1 MDVYIKR
8 KYRIPSLRNSCNYIL
23 SKGLPSELSSRR
35 NTDLLTEKGTGVK
48 LKLSIIVPFH
58 KGIHF
63 LEDCLES
70 IRDQGIVDY
79 ETILVLDHIEE
90 DLAQLLSDYQDLN
103 ITSVELKKTQRFCY
117 SYMTENK
124 EENHNRKSYSGV
136 AAARNAGLDV
146 AQGDYVYFLDSD
158 DFILNGTLAMLL
170 KEAEEQKADLV
181 YGRKA
186 STWFRK
192 MVFLNEI
199 EGHKIEELKEEQ
211 DSNGDKLNETK
222 VMKAQVEI
230 QSIRNNFEENFK
242 EHYKLTT
249 GKPEAYYRLFVSR
262 KGLAN
267 ISVLGIMFRRSYIIE
282 RNIRFDEELCFYADT
297 TFMVLALKHLKSAF
311 FVDEAVYVKRRH
323 NDPIHFP
330 SLSQI
335 KTNDRFEEHILAY
348 QEARKYTNSKDVI
361 RQYLEMKLITYFAYT
376 YAPRLRRSET
386 AIWGTKR
393 FQIMR
398 DLMKEVNPE
407 RINSLKKYKKAIVK
421 ALLQGR
427 MKWATILVTLQ
438 LARKKIKKIKK
449 NKRVFAYHLYHK
461 YFTKMPIKAN
471 YVMCESFFGKSYS
484 DSPKYIYEYLNK
496 NYPGKYKFVW
506 VINKKINIPYNP
518 IKVKRFSIR
527 YCYYLA
533 VCKYNVFNVRQPEWV
548 RKRKGNVFLETWHG
562 TPLKKL
568 VFDQEEVM
576 GASPLYKA
584 QFYKQSRIWDYLIA
598 ANHFS
603 TEAFKSAFLFDKEIL
618 EYGYPRN
625 DILHSDN
632 KEEIAAK
639 IRKKLNIPE
648 GKKTI
653 LYAPTWRDNEYYG
666 RGAYKFALKLDLRL
680 LKKELGKD
688 YVVLLRT
695 HYFIADSLDV
705 TGVEDFAI
713 NVSKYDDISELYLVS
728 DMLITDYSS
737 VFFDFANLKRPILF
751 YTYDLD
757 KYRDMIRGFY
767 LDIESEVPGPL
778 LYSSE
783 EVVDAIRN
791 MDEVTAEY
799 QEKYDEFYERFCGLE
814 DGHAAEKIAKKVFD
828 LNDE

>member
-1 MDVYIKR
+1 V
-8 KYRIPSLRNSCNYIL
+8 
-23 SKGLPSELSSRR
+23 
-35 NTDLLTEKGTGVK
+35 
-48 LKLSIIVPFH
+48 KLSIIVPFH
-58 KGIHF
+58 RGIHF

-79 ETILVLDHIEE
+79 ETVLVLDHIEE
-90 DLAQLLSDYQDLN
+90 DLTKLLEEYQDLN
-103 ITSVELKKTQRFCY
+103 IKTVELNKPQRFCY
-117 SYMTENK
+117 SYLYGNDENEK
-124 EENHNRKSYSGV
+124 VKCFSGV
-136 AAARNAGLDV
+136 AAARNAGLE
-146 AQGDYVYFLDSD
+146 AAEGDYVYFLDSD
-158 DFILNGTLAMLL
+158 DYILNGTLAMLL

-186 STWFRK
+186 SSWFRK
-192 MVFLNEI
+192 MVFLNEL
-199 EGHKIEELKEEQ
+199 EEHKAEELKEEQ
-211 DSNGDKLNETK
+211 DQNGDTENETK
-222 VMKAQVEI
+222 VTKAQVEI
-230 QSIRNNFEENFK
+230 QRIQENFEEHFK
-242 EHYKLTT
+242 EHFSLTT

-267 ISVLGIMFRRSYIIE
+267 ITVLGIMFRRSYLNE
-282 RNIRFDEELCFYADT
+282 YNIRFDEDFCFYSDT
-297 TFMVLALKHLKSAF
+297 VFMVQALKHLKSAF
-311 FVDEAVYVKRRH
+311 FVEEAVYVKRKH

-330 SLSQI
+330 ALSQS
-335 KTNDRFEEHILAY
+335 KTEDRFEEHMQAY
-348 QEARKYTNSKDVI
+348 MEAKKYTNANDVI
-361 RQYLEMKLITYFAYT
+361 RQYLEMKLISYYAYT
-376 YAPRLRRSET
+376 YAPRLRRSEN
-386 AIWGTKR
+386 AIWRTKR
-393 FQIMR
+393 FQIMC
-398 DLMKEVNPE
+398 DLMKEVNPD
-407 RINSLKKYKKAIVK
+407 RINALTKYKKAIVK
-421 ALLQGR
+421 ALLKGNVTH
-427 MKWATILVTLQ
+427 ATFIVTLH
-438 LARKKIKKIKK
+438 LALKKIKKIKK

-461 YFTKMPIKAN
+461 YFTKLPIKEN

-506 VINKKINIPYNP
+506 VINKKTDIPYHP

-584 QFYKQSRIWDYLIA
+584 QFYKQSRVWDYLIS

-603 TEAFKSAFLFDKEIL
+603 TEAFKSAFLFNKEIL

-625 DILHSDN
+625 DILHSEN

-666 RGAYKFALKLDLRL
+666 RGEYKFALKLDLRL
-680 LKKELGKD
+680 LKKELGED
-688 YVVLLRT
+688 YIVLLRT

-705 TGVEDFAI
+705 TGLEDFAI
-713 NVSKYDDISELYLVS
+713 NVSKYDDISELYLIS
-728 DMLITDYSS
+728 DILITDYSS

-751 YTYDLD
+751 YMYDLD
-757 KYRDMIRGFY
+757 KYRDMLRGFY
-767 LDIESEVPGPL
+767 LDIESEVPGPI
-778 LYSSE
+778 LYTSE
-783 EVVDAIRN
+783 EVLEAIKN
-791 MDEVTAEY
+791 IDEVSAQY
-799 QEKYDEFYERFCGLE
+799 HEKYDAFYERFCSLE
-814 DGHAAEKIAKKVFD
+814 DGHAAERVAKKVFH
-828 LNDE
+828 LT

>member
-1 MDVYIKR
+1 MV
-8 KYRIPSLRNSCNYIL
+8 
-23 SKGLPSELSSRR
+23 
-35 NTDLLTEKGTGVK
+35 
-48 LKLSIIVPFH
+48 KLSIIVPFH

-79 ETILVLDHIEE
+79 ETVLVLDHIEE
-90 DLAQLLSDYQDLN
+90 DLTQLLEEYQDLN
-103 ITSVELKKTQRFCY
+103 IKTVDLKKPQRFCY
-117 SYMTENK
+117 SYLNGNSEEK
-124 EENHNRKSYSGV
+124 EKLKCYSGV
-136 AAARNAGLDV
+136 AAARNAGLEA
-146 AQGDYVYFLDSD
+146 AQGEYVYFLDSD
-158 DFILNGTLAMLL
+158 DYILNGTLAMLL

-192 MVFLNEI
+192 MVFLNEL
-199 EGHKIEELKEEQ
+199 EEHKTEELKEEQ
-211 DSNGDKLNETK
+211 DQNGDIDNEPK
-222 VMKAQVEI
+222 VTKAQVEI
-230 QSIRNNFEENFK
+230 QRIQENFEENFK
-242 EHYKLTT
+242 EHYELTT
-249 GKPEAYYRLFVSR
+249 GKAEAYYRLFVSR

-267 ISVLGIMFRRSYIIE
+267 ITVLGIMFRRSYLNE
-282 RNIRFDEELCFYADT
+282 YNIRFDEDFCFYSDSI
-297 TFMVLALKHLKSAF
+297 FMVQALKNLKSAF
-311 FVDEAVYVKRRH
+311 FVEEAVYVKRKH

-330 SLSQI
+330 ALSQS
-335 KTNDRFEEHILAY
+335 KTEDRFEEHMQAY
-348 QEARKYTNSKDVI
+348 LEARKYTNSKDVI
-361 RQYLEMKLITYFAYT
+361 RQYLEMKLISYFAFT
-376 YAPRLRRSET
+376 YAPRLRRSENG
-386 AIWGTKR
+386 IWRTKR
-393 FQIMR
+393 FQYMR
-398 DLMKEVNPE
+398 DLMKEVNPD

-421 ALLQGR
+421 ALLRGSVKQV
-427 MKWATILVTLQ
+427 TFLVTLR
-438 LARKKIKKIKK
+438 LALKKLKKTKK

-461 YFTKMPIKAN
+461 YFTKMPIKEN

-506 VINKKINIPYNP
+506 VINKKTDIPYRP

-533 VCKYNVFNVRQPEWV
+533 VCKYNIFNVRQPEWV

-584 QFYKQSRIWDYLIA
+584 QFYKQSRVWDYLIS
-598 ANHFS
+598 ANRFS

-625 DILHSDN
+625 DILHSEN
-632 KEEIAAK
+632 REEIAAK
-639 IRKKLNIPE
+639 IRKKLHIPE

-653 LYAPTWRDNEYYG
+653 LYAPTWRDDEYYG
-666 RGAYKFALKLDLRL
+666 RGEYKFALKLDLRL
-680 LKKELGKD
+680 LKKELGDD

-705 TGVEDFAI
+705 TGLEDFAI
-713 NVSKYDDISELYLVS
+713 NVSKYDDISELYLIS

-751 YTYDLD
+751 YMYDLD

-767 LDIESEVPGPL
+767 LDIENEVPGPI
-778 LYSSE
+778 LYTSE
-783 EVVDAIRN
+783 EVLDAIKN
-791 MDEVTAEY
+791 IDEVSVEY
-799 QEKYDEFYERFCGLE
+799 KEKYDEFYERFCSLE
-814 DGHAAEKIAKKVFD
+814 DGHAAERVAKKVFH
-828 LNDE
+828 LS

>member
-1 MDVYIKR
+1 
-8 KYRIPSLRNSCNYIL
+8 
-23 SKGLPSELSSRR
+23 
-35 NTDLLTEKGTGVK
+35 
-48 LKLSIIVPFH
+48 
-58 KGIHF
+58 

-79 ETILVLDHIEE
+79 ETVLVLDHVEE
-90 DLAQLLSDYQDLN
+90 DLTQLLSDYQDLN
-103 ITSVELKKTQRFCY
+103 ITTVELKKPQRFSY
-117 SYMTENK
+117 SYTMENK
-124 EENHNRKSYSGV
+124 EENIKLKSYSGV
-136 AAARNAGLDV
+136 AAARNAGIDA

-158 DFILNGTLAMLL
+158 DYILNGTLTMLL
-170 KEAEEQKADLV
+170 KEADEEKADLV
-181 YGRKA
+181 YGKKA

-192 MVFLNEI
+192 KVFLNEL
-199 EGHKIEELKEEQ
+199 EEKRLEELKEEQ
-211 DSNGDKLNETK
+211 DPNGDIENETK
-222 VMKAQVEI
+222 ITKAQIEI
-230 QSIRNNFEENFK
+230 QKIKENFEENFK
-242 EHYKLTT
+242 DHYQSTT
-249 GKPEAYYRLFVSR
+249 GKPEAYYHLFVSR

-267 ISVLGIMFRRSYIIE
+267 ISVLGLMFRRQFLNDQ
-282 RNIRFDEELCFYADT
+282 NIRFDEDFCFYSDT
-297 TFMVLALKHLKSAF
+297 TFMVQALKRLTSAF
-311 FVDEAVYVKRRH
+311 FVEEAVYVKRRH

-330 SLSQI
+330 AISQS
-335 KTNDRFEEHILAY
+335 KTDNRFDEHILAY
-348 QEARKYTNSKDVI
+348 QKARKYTNSNDVI

-376 YAPRLRRSET
+376 YAPRLRRSENG
-386 AIWGTKR
+386 IWKTKR
-393 FQIMR
+393 FQLMR
-398 DLMKEVNPE
+398 DLVKEVDPE
-407 RINSLKKYKKAIVK
+407 RIKSLKKYKKAVIK
-421 ALLQGR
+421 ALMQGSVKR
-427 MKWATILVTLQ
+427 VTLLVTLY

-461 YFTKMPIKAN
+461 YFIKLPIKEN

-496 NYPGKYKFVW
+496 NHPGRFKFVW
-506 VINKKINIPYNP
+506 VINKKTDIPYHP
-518 IKVKRFSIR
+518 IKVRRFSIR

-548 RKRKGNVFLETWHG
+548 RKREGNVFLETWHG

-584 QFYKQSRIWDYLIA
+584 QFYKQSRIWDYLIS
-598 ANHFS
+598 ANRFS

-625 DILHSDN
+625 DILHSEH

-653 LYAPTWRDNEYYG
+653 LYAPTWRDDEYYG

-680 LKKELGKD
+680 LKKEIGED

-767 LDIESEVPGPL
+767 LDIESDVPGPL
-778 LYSSE
+778 LYTNE
-783 EVVDAIRN
+783 EVVDAIKN
-791 MDEVTAEY
+791 IDEISAEY
-799 QEKYDEFYERFCGLE
+799 KEKYDEFYERFCSLE
-814 DGHAAEKIAKKVFD
+814 DGHAAEKVAKKVF
-828 LNDE
+828 NIE

>member
-1 MDVYIKR
+1 M
-8 KYRIPSLRNSCNYIL
+8 
-23 SKGLPSELSSRR
+23 
-35 NTDLLTEKGTGVK
+35 
-48 LKLSIIVPFH
+48 KLSIIVPFH
-58 KGIHF
+58 RGIHF

-79 ETILVLDHIEE
+79 ETVLVLDHIEE
-90 DLAQLLSDYQDLN
+90 DLTKLLEEYQDLN
-103 ITSVELKKTQRFCY
+103 IKTVELNKPQRFCY
-117 SYMTENK
+117 SYLYGNDENEK
-124 EENHNRKSYSGV
+124 VKCFSGV
-136 AAARNAGLDV
+136 AAARNAGLE
-146 AQGDYVYFLDSD
+146 AAEGDYVYFLDSD
-158 DFILNGTLAMLL
+158 DYILNGTLAMLL

-186 STWFRK
+186 SSWFRK
-192 MVFLNEI
+192 VVFLNEL
-199 EGHKIEELKEEQ
+199 EEHKTEELKEEQ
-211 DSNGDKLNETK
+211 DQNGDIENEPK
-222 VMKAQVEI
+222 VTKAQVEI
-230 QSIRNNFEENFK
+230 QRIQENFETNFK
-242 EHYKLTT
+242 EHYDLTT

-267 ISVLGIMFRRSYIIE
+267 ITVLGLMFRRSYLDE
-282 RNIRFDEELCFYADT
+282 YHIRFDEDYCFYSDT
-297 TFMVLALKHLKSAF
+297 IFMVQALKNLKSAF
-311 FVDEAVYVKRRH
+311 YVEEAVYVKRKH

-330 SLSQI
+330 ALSQS
-335 KTNDRFEEHILAY
+335 KTEDRFEEHMQAY
-348 QEARKYTNSKDVI
+348 MEAKKYTNANDVI
-361 RQYLEMKLITYFAYT
+361 RQYLDIKLISYFAYT
-376 YAPRLRRSET
+376 YAPRLRRSEN
-386 AIWGTKR
+386 AIWRTKR
-393 FQIMR
+393 FQLMR
-398 DLMKEVNPE
+398 NLMKEVNLE
-407 RINSLKKYKKAIVK
+407 RISALKNYKKAVVK
-421 ALLQGR
+421 ALLKGSVKR
-427 MKWATILVTLQ
+427 VTLIVTLH
-438 LARKKIKKIKK
+438 LAFKKLKKIKK
-449 NKRVFAYHLYHK
+449 NKRVFAYYLYHK
-461 YFTKMPIKAN
+461 FFTKMPIKEN

-506 VINKKINIPYNP
+506 VINKKTEIPYHP

-533 VCKYNVFNVRQPEWV
+533 VCKYNIFNVRQPEWV

-584 QFYKQSRIWDYLIA
+584 QFYKQSRVWDYLIS

-603 TEAFKSAFLFDKEIL
+603 TEAFKSAFLFNKEIL

-625 DILHSDN
+625 DILHSEN

-653 LYAPTWRDNEYYG
+653 LYAPTWRDDEYYG
-666 RGAYKFALKLDLRL
+666 RGEYKFALKLDLRL
-680 LKKELGKD
+680 LKKELGED

-705 TGVEDFAI
+705 TGLEDFAI
-713 NVSKYDDISELYLVS
+713 NVSKYDDISELYLIS

-751 YTYDLD
+751 YMYDLD
-757 KYRDMIRGFY
+757 KYRDMLRGFY
-767 LDIESEVPGPL
+767 LDIESEVPGPI
-778 LYSSE
+778 LYTSE
-783 EVVDAIRN
+783 EVLEAIKN
-791 MDEVTAEY
+791 IDEVSTEY
-799 QEKYDEFYERFCGLE
+799 QEKYDAFYERFCSLE
-814 DGHAAEKIAKKVFD
+814 DGHAAERVAKRVFH
-828 LNDE
+828 LS